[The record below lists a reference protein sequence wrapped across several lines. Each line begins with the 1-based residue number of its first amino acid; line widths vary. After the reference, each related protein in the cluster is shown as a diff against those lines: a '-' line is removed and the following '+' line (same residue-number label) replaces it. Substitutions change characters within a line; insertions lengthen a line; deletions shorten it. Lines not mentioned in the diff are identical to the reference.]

1 MKQDWT
7 YKKLGE
13 VATAKITDL
22 LWFQEGPGVRKNQYT
37 EDGVKLLNVANL
49 VNGTVDLSTSS
60 RYISEEEAYGKYRH
74 FLVDEGDLII
84 ASSGIQVSYFDK
96 KMGFV
101 TADQLPLCM
110 NTSTIR
116 FKVLDESITDIK
128 YFMYYLKSFP
138 FKRQL
143 AKYITGSAQL
153 NFGPSHLKQM
163 SMPLYPL
170 ATQRSI
176 VSELDLLHSL
186 IEKKQEQL
194 RALDNLA
201 QSLFYQ
207 MFGDPITNPM
217 GWQVKKLGEV
227 APVKPCQKEIQS
239 ENGLF
244 WLLNLDMV
252 ESQTGKIIEKNM
264 VTKEEIGN
272 STTSFSPDN
281 VLYSKLRPYL
291 NKVVLPNNYG
301 YCTTELLP
309 LLPMSGILTREYLC
323 YLLRSNTFVEYINIK
338 VAGAKMPRVTMNDF
352 RKFPLPLPPLSLQ
365 QSFAAKVSAI
375 EEQKQAVQQS
385 IREIEAL
392 LAERM
397 DNYFG

>member
-1 MKQDWT
+1 MKKDWT
-7 YKKLGE
+7 YKKFEDCIENVKYTTKIQSKDYMASGEYPIISQEEELVSGYWNKNEDVFSAPRSLVVFGDHTRVLKYIDFDFVLG
-13 VATAKITDL
+13 A
-22 LWFQEGPGVRKNQYT
+22 
-37 EDGVKLLNVANL
+37 DGVKILLPIEDLEAKFLYYFLKWYNVPNL
-49 VNGTVDLSTSS
+49 GYSRHYKLLKEISIPIPPLS
-60 RYISEEEAYGKYRH
+60 I
-74 FLVDEGDLII
+74 
-84 ASSGIQVSYFDK
+84 
-96 KMGFV
+96 
-101 TADQLPLCM
+101 
-110 NTSTIR
+110 
-116 FKVLDESITDIK
+116 
-128 YFMYYLKSFP
+128 
-138 FKRQL
+138 
-143 AKYITGSAQL
+143 
-153 NFGPSHLKQM
+153 
-163 SMPLYPL
+163 
-170 ATQRSI
+170 QRSI
-176 VSELDLLHSL
+176 VSELDLLHSV

-227 APVKPCQKEIQS
+227 APVKPYQKEIQS

-252 ESQTGKIIEKNM
+252 ESQTGKILEKNM
-264 VTKEEIGN
+264 VTKKEIGN

-309 LLPMSGILTREYLC
+309 LFPMSGILTKEYLC

-375 EEQKQAVQQS
+375 EAQKQAIAQS
-385 IREIEAL
+385 IKDVESL
-392 LAERM
+392 LAQRM
-397 DNYFG
+397 DHYFG

>member
-1 MKQDWT
+1 MKKDWT
-7 YKKLGE
+7 YKKLGK
-13 VATAKITDL
+13 VCDVLNGYAFKSDKYVDKGIRVIRIANVQK
-22 LWFQEGPGVRKNQYT
+22 GVI
-37 EDGVKLLNVANL
+37 
-49 VNGTVDLSTSS
+49 VD
-60 RYISEEEAYGKYRH
+60 
-74 FLVDEGDLII
+74 
-84 ASSGIQVSYFDK
+84 
-96 KMGFV
+96 
-101 TADQLPLCM
+101 DQPA
-110 NTSTIR
+110 
-116 FKVLDESITDIK
+116 F
-128 YFMYYLKSFP
+128 
-138 FKRQL
+138 
-143 AKYITGSAQL
+143 
-153 NFGPSHLKQM
+153 
-163 SMPLYPL
+163 YPL
-170 ATQRSI
+170 ATQSEIDRYLLNEGDILMSLTGNVGRVGILQKEMLPAALNQRVACLRMINNALHSKFFFHYLNSDLFEQKCIASARGIAQLNMSTEWLKEQLIPIPPLSIQRSI
-176 VSELDLLHSL
+176 VSELDLLHSV

-217 GWQVKKLGEV
+217 GWEIKKLGEV
-227 APVKPCQKEIQS
+227 APVKPYQKEIQS

-264 VTKEEIGN
+264 VTKKEIGN

-309 LLPMSGILTREYLC
+309 LFPMSGILTKEYLC

-375 EEQKQAVQQS
+375 EAQKQAITQS
-385 IREIEAL
+385 IKDVESL
-392 LAERM
+392 LAQRM
-397 DNYFG
+397 DHYFG

>member
-1 MKQDWT
+1 MKKDWT

-13 VATAKITDL
+13 VCDVLNGYAFKSDKYVDKGIRVIRIANVQK
-22 LWFQEGPGVRKNQYT
+22 GVI
-37 EDGVKLLNVANL
+37 
-49 VNGTVDLSTSS
+49 VD
-60 RYISEEEAYGKYRH
+60 
-74 FLVDEGDLII
+74 
-84 ASSGIQVSYFDK
+84 
-96 KMGFV
+96 
-101 TADQLPLCM
+101 DQPA
-110 NTSTIR
+110 
-116 FKVLDESITDIK
+116 F
-128 YFMYYLKSFP
+128 
-138 FKRQL
+138 
-143 AKYITGSAQL
+143 
-153 NFGPSHLKQM
+153 
-163 SMPLYPL
+163 YPL
-170 ATQRSI
+170 ATQSEIDRYLLNEGDILMSLTGNVGRVGILQKEMLPAALNQRVACLRMINNALHSRFFFHYLNSDLFEQKCIASARGIAQLNMSTEWLKEQFIPIPPLSIQRSI
-176 VSELDLLHSL
+176 VSELDLLHSV

-352 RKFPLPLPPLSLQ
+352 RNFPLPLPPLSLQ

-375 EEQKQAVQQS
+375 EEQKRFISQS
-385 IREIEAL
+385 IKDVESL
-392 LAERM
+392 LAQRM
-397 DNYFG
+397 DHYFG